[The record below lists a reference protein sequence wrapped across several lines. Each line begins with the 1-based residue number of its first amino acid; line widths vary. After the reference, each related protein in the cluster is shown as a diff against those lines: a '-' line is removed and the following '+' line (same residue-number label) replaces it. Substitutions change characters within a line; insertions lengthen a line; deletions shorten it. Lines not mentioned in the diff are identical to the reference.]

1 MEQEQLCRAC
11 LSTVGLKSSVR
22 EVSTLNLS
30 TKLATI
36 LSLCCDVEIQ
46 TSNENKN

>member
-1 MEQEQLCRAC
+1 MKQELCRLC
-11 LSTVGLKSSVR
+11 LSTVVLKPTAT

-30 TKLATI
+30 TKLWQLYC
-36 LSLCCDVEIQ
+36 LSWDVEVQ